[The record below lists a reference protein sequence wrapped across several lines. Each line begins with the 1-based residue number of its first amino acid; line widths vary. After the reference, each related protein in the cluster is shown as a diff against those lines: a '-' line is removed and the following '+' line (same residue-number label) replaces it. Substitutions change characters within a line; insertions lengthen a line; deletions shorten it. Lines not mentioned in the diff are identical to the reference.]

1 MKRIKSFDNSHPL
14 LYLIATPI
22 GNLGEFSSRAIKVVE
37 EMDIIAAEDTRNSGE
52 LLSKFGIKKTMVSLR
67 EHNEVEASKNL
78 IEQIKN
84 GKKVAYMSDA
94 GYPGISDPGYLLV
107 KLALEND
114 IAVSTVSGSSA
125 FLNAL
130 VRSGLDTAHFYFHG
144 FLSPKDNEMKEELK
158 TLKEKKETL
167 IFYESPH
174 RIKRTLQNLYEVL
187 GNRKASLQREL
198 TKLNE
203 ENIIGTLKEIIELDE
218 ASLKG
223 EMVIVVEGNSASE
236 DSLSEEKILELIEL
250 FLKHGVSKK
259 DAIEIISVQYNIR
272 KNYLKDLLNK

>member
-1 MKRIKSFDNSHPL
+1 MKRIKSFDNSHPV

-22 GNLGEFSSRAIKVVE
+22 GNLGEFSSRALKTIE
-37 EMDIIAAEDTRNSGE
+37 EMDLIAAEDTRNSGE
-52 LLSKFGIKKTMVSLR
+52 LLSKFNIKKPFFSLR
-67 EHNEVEASKNL
+67 EHNEIEASKHL

-114 IAVSTVSGSSA
+114 IAVSTISGSSA

-130 VRSGLDTAHFYFHG
+130 VRSGLDTSHFYFHG
-144 FLSPKDNEMKEELK
+144 FLSPKDSEMKSELEALKDK
-158 TLKEKKETL
+158 TETM

-174 RIKRTLQNLYEVL
+174 RIMRTLLNMYEVL
-187 GNRKASLQREL
+187 GNRNASLQREL

-203 ENIIGTLKEIIELDE
+203 ENIIGALKEFIELDE
-218 ASLKG
+218 SSLKG
-223 EMVIVVEGNSASE
+223 EMVIVVEGNKESTTTMS
-236 DSLSEEKILELIEL
+236 DEKILELVET
-250 FLKHGVSKK
+250 FLKRNISKK
-259 DAIEIISVQYNIR
+259 DAIEIISVAFNIR
-272 KNYLKDLLNK
+272 KNYLKDLIK

>member
-1 MKRIKSFDNSHPL
+1 MKRIKSFDNSHPV

-22 GNLGEFSSRAIKVVE
+22 GNLGEFSSRALKTIE
-37 EMDIIAAEDTRNSGE
+37 EMDLIAAEDTRNSGE
-52 LLSKFGIKKTMVSLR
+52 LLSKFNIKKPLVSLR

-78 IEQIKN
+78 IEQIKS

-114 IAVSTVSGSSA
+114 IAVSTISGSSA

-130 VRSGLDTAHFYFHG
+130 VRSGLDTSHFYFHG
-144 FLSPKDNEMKEELK
+144 FLSPKDSEMKSELEALKDK
-158 TLKEKKETL
+158 TETM

-174 RIKRTLQNLYEVL
+174 RIMRTLQNMYEVL
-187 GNRKASLQREL
+187 GNRRASLQREL

-203 ENIIGTLKEIIELDE
+203 ENIIGTLKEFIGLDE
-218 ASLKG
+218 TTLKG
-223 EMVIVVEGNSASE
+223 EMVIVVEGNKGSSE
-236 DSLSEEKILELIEL
+236 TMSDEKILELVDT
-250 FLKHGVSKK
+250 FLKRNISKK
-259 DAIEIISVQYNIR
+259 DAIEIISVAFNIR
-272 KNYLKDLLNK
+272 KNYLKDLIK